1 MNSNDYKHYLDTF
14 IRTSLA
20 EDLGD
25 GDHTTLAC
33 VAPNEKSKAKLL
45 VKENGILAGVEIAL
59 QVFHIFDPSIQI
71 ECFIDDGSKIKQG
84 DIAFIATGPMQSLL
98 QTERLVLNIMQRMSG
113 IATQTRL
120 YADKIKDL
128 KTQVVDTRK
137 TTPGMRY
144 LEKMAVRLG
153 GGKNHRMGLYD
164 MILIKDNHVDFAGGI
179 VKAIQ
184 RANSYL
190 KERGKNLPIE
200 IEVRNFDELDQV
212 LNYGGI
218 NRIMLDNFSTADTLT
233 AVQRI
238 NGKFETESSGKIN
251 LSNIREYA
259 ECGVDF
265 ISVGALTHQIKSLD
279 LSLKAVK

>member
-137 TTPGMRY
+137 TTPGMQI
-144 LEKMAVRLG
+144 G
-153 GGKNHRMGLYD
+153 
-164 MILIKDNHVDFAGGI
+164 
-179 VKAIQ
+179 
-184 RANSYL
+184 RAACR
-190 KERGKNLPIE
+190 ER
-200 IEVRNFDELDQV
+200 V
-212 LNYGGI
+212 
-218 NRIMLDNFSTADTLT
+218 
-233 AVQRI
+233 
-238 NGKFETESSGKIN
+238 
-251 LSNIREYA
+251 
-259 ECGVDF
+259 
-265 ISVGALTHQIKSLD
+265 
-279 LSLKAVK
+279 